1 LSAGE
6 FGVARVLSSA
16 KIGTSSWRYYTKSVA
31 CAASEYYLG
40 VGEAPGRWHGRGLD
54 ALGLEAGAVVGE
66 VQLESLFARALHPVT
81 GQRLGRAWRSDG
93 VTGFDLT
100 LSAPKSVS
108 SLWALGD
115 PDTAR
120 ELRAA
125 HAAAVYAAL
134 GYLDGHASWSRR
146 GVDGTEQVASAGLA
160 VALFEHRTSRCADPQ
175 LHTHALVVNKV
186 RCTDGQWRSLDAVEL
201 YGHKKSAGMIYPMP
215 LS

>member
-1 LSAGE
+1 
-6 FGVARVLSSA
+6 
-16 KIGTSSWRYYTKSVA
+16 
-31 CAASEYYLG
+31 
-40 VGEAPGRWHGRGLD
+40 
-54 ALGLEAGAVVGE
+54 
-66 VQLESLFARALHPVT
+66 
-81 GQRLGRAWRSDG
+81 
-93 VTGFDLT
+93 
-100 LSAPKSVS
+100 
-108 SLWALGD
+108 LGD